1 MVLIKSNVIL
11 NAQWEINIE
20 ILYKK
25 DDLGRNTRALKYNQ
39 EIVKAEN
46 DFIANYNPVIFCND
60 LTGEEWCFDTKLP
73 TGGWLE
79 NIKATYSKDGVR
91 VFRAFLWR

>member
-1 MVLIKSNVIL
+1 MSWIKSEVIP
-11 NAQWEINIE
+11 NARWEVHRE
-20 ILYKK
+20 ILWLDPVNKR
-25 DDLGRNTRALKYNQ
+25 GRALKHSP

-46 DFIANYNPVIFCND
+46 DFIANYNPAVFCND

-79 NIKATYSKDGVR
+79 NIRVTWTKDGTR
-91 VFRAFLWR
+91 VFRALVMC